1 MEDILTLIV
10 ATISKLGYFGIFLG
24 MMIES
29 SFIPFPS
36 EIIMIPA
43 GYLVQKGEM
52 NMVPVILF
60 GILGSI
66 AGASINYYISKK
78 IGKALILKYGKYFF
92 ISAKTIEKSEQFFL
106 KHGEISTFTGRLM
119 PGIRQLISIP
129 AGMFG
134 MNIKRFIL
142 LTALGSGIW
151 LIILAYLGFAIGENE
166 ELLMQYMPF
175 IKVGALILA
184 GVIISVYII
193 VSKVRARGYF

>member
-1 MEDILTLIV
+1 MEGILMLIV
-10 ATISKLGYFGIFLG
+10 STISKLGYFGIFIG

-52 NMVPVILF
+52 NMGLVILF

-66 AGASINYYISKK
+66 AGALINYYISKK

-92 ISAKTIEKSEQFFL
+92 ISGKTIEKSEQFFL
-106 KHGEISTFTGRLM
+106 KHGEISTFTGRLI

-134 MNIKRFIL
+134 MNLKYFVL

-151 LIILAYLGFAIGENE
+151 LTILAYLGFIIGENE
-166 ELLMQYMPF
+166 ELLIQYMPF
-175 IKVGALILA
+175 IKAGAFSSVGSLNQGHPL
-184 GVIISVYII
+184 VHTL
-193 VSKVRARGYF
+193 